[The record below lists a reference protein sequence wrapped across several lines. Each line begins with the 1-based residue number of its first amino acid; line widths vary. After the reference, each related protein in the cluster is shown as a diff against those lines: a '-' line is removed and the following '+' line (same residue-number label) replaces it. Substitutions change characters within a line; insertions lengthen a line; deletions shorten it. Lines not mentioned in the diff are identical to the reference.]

1 LIKNLK
7 KKLVNLFKTIISNL
21 FILLYGKINGTVDP
35 SKNSFIELN
44 EIELEKNFN
53 YKVYFIKQGRLYTDT
68 INDTALILKNSIVN
82 GASFQLRNNINA
94 KCYENIVFQK
104 GTPRFKKK
112 IKGKVFSLLTGGG
125 GNSNYWHWLFD
136 VLPRMAMVE
145 NLINLNKIDFFLL
158 PDLKEKFQNE
168 TLKNLNIET
177 SKRLT
182 SRNCR
187 HFSADQI
194 IVTDHPYNLLNDPK
208 KDSLNIPTWIIS
220 FLRKKFLN
228 SKTNNQNLPKKIY
241 IERTD
246 SKSGHGKMR
255 SIINENEVKDFLKK
269 QGFEFLTLSKHHFNQ
284 QVEIFNQ
291 AECVVGLHGA
301 GFANIVFCE
310 PNTKV
315 LELQSDSAGE
325 IIKNISKKNHLN
337 YDCISV
343 KPKISTDNQLGHI
356 EINIDTLKEKI
367 ELLYQSK
374 KQ

>member
-1 LIKNLK
+1 
-7 KKLVNLFKTIISNL
+7 
-21 FILLYGKINGTVDP
+21 
-35 SKNSFIELN
+35 
-44 EIELEKNFN
+44 
-53 YKVYFIKQGRLYTDT
+53 
-68 INDTALILKNSIVN
+68 
-82 GASFQLRNNINA
+82 
-94 KCYENIVFQK
+94 
-104 GTPRFKKK
+104 
-112 IKGKVFSLLTGGG
+112 
-125 GNSNYWHWLFD
+125 
-136 VLPRMAMVE
+136 
-145 NLINLNKIDFFLL
+145 
-158 PDLKEKFQNE
+158 
-168 TLKNLNIET
+168 
-177 SKRLT
+177 
-182 SRNCR
+182 
-187 HFSADQI
+187 
-194 IVTDHPYNLLNDPK
+194 
-208 KDSLNIPTWIIS
+208 
-220 FLRKKFLN
+220 
-228 SKTNNQNLPKKIY
+228 
-241 IERTD
+241 
-246 SKSGHGKMR
+246 MR

>member
-1 LIKNLK
+1 MIENLK
-7 KKLVNLFKTIISNL
+7 KKIVHLFRTLISNL
-21 FILLYGKINGTVDP
+21 FILLYGKIKGTINP
-35 SKNSFIELN
+35 SKNSFIELK

-94 KCYENIVFQK
+94 ECNENIVFKK
-104 GTPRFKKK
+104 GTPRLKKK

-136 VLPRMAMVE
+136 VLPRMYIVE
-145 NLINLNKIDFFLL
+145 NLVNLKEIDFFLL

-168 TLKNLNIET
+168 TLEYLNIEPV
-177 SKRLT
+177 KRLS
-182 SRNCR
+182 SRIHR
-187 HFSADQI
+187 HFSANEI

-208 KDSLNIPTWIIS
+208 KDSLNIPIWIIS
-220 FLRKKFLN
+220 FLRNKFLN
-228 SKTNNQNLPKKIY
+228 LKPNNQNLPKKIY

-255 SIINENEVKDFLKK
+255 SIINENEVKDFLEK
-269 QGFEFLTLSKHHFNQ
+269 QGFKFLTLSKYHFKQ

-291 AECVVGLHGA
+291 AECIVGLHGA

-325 IIKNISKKNHLN
+325 IIKNISKKNRLN

-343 KPKISTDNQLGHI
+343 KPKITTDNQLGHI